1 MSKMWYVRND
11 LWLVGLKLTERTC
24 LRRDNMVILQTLIA
38 ATAMGSPAFPGV
50 SELRVWDPRGWG
62 LALLLHVTV
71 SEPVF
76 YWGHRALHRGPLF
89 RQYHA
94 KHHSSPVTQPLTGT
108 WQCHHSFL

>member
-1 MSKMWYVRND
+1 
-11 LWLVGLKLTERTC
+11 
-24 LRRDNMVILQTLIA
+24 MVILQTLIA
-38 ATAMGSPAFPGV
+38 AAVVGSPAFPGV

-76 YWGHRALHRGPLF
+76 YWAHRALHRAPLF
-89 RQYHA
+89 SHYHA

-108 WQCHHSFL
+108 YLRRHPVCVARRKKIIFLRAQIIN